1 MALIQWKREYSTGVE
16 AVDYEHR
23 ELIDLI
29 NRLHDELLA
38 KGDSEAAGAFFGDL
52 YRAISAHFALEE
64 RLMRDHRYGDLSEHK
79 ADHERL
85 LDDICEIMDEFEHHE
100 AAAEELSGRLDVWF
114 SRHFETHDARLHKAL
129 GPHAAANSDNH

>member
-1 MALIQWKREYSTGVE
+1 MALIQWKREYSTGVA
-16 AVDYEHR
+16 AVDHEHR

-38 KGDSEAAGAFFGDL
+38 KRDSDAAGAFFGDL

-64 RLMRDHRYGDLSEHK
+64 RLMRDCHYDNLPEHK

-85 LDDICEIMDEFEHHE
+85 LDDICEIMEEYEHHE
-100 AAAEELSGRLDVWF
+100 AAAEELCGRLDDWF
-114 SRHFETHDARLHKAL
+114 SRHFETHDAKLHKVL
-129 GPHAAANSDNH
+129 GPHAHNSDNL